1 MQFKLPHKCENDDR
15 IIINNFVLR
24 FRTNGR
30 NRGMFISKLIITI
43 FRSFIVKLAIPGIL
57 LLMLVNHQIG
67 TVLHNG

>member
-1 MQFKLPHKCENDDR
+1 MMIALLLTILYSDSEQTDD
-15 IIINNFVLR
+15 F
-24 FRTNGR
+24 
-30 NRGMFISKLIITI
+30 RGMFISKLIITI